1 MTAVKG
7 AGRNPRLF
15 VGMAVKV
22 RPALNNLGRRAVR
35 QSDIIHHT
43 SREKDTNM
51 KVTRSVGVLL
61 ASTAFLS
68 FAGSAFALDGD
79 DVLAKINAL
88 YALQGG
94 KVEAASTSVDGSNVT
109 LSGVTVTM
117 AGMENKPFPIGD
129 VTLENVE
136 EGDDGYSI
144 EKVSFADISK
154 TQDGVT
160 FTAKDIALGG
170 VYIANDPKP
179 GTVESM
185 MIYDNLS
192 TGPMTATKDGKQ
204 VFALDGIDANLNA
217 AEDQSKFDFDATVSG
232 VNIDLTT
239 VPDPKA
245 QAAIEALGLQT
256 LNGEVTMKGSW
267 TLADG
272 KFDLTEYAFDFADV
286 GRLDVNFSL
295 SGYTLDFVKAMQEA
309 SKAAQANPDKA
320 AGAQAM
326 TMSMMGL
333 AQQLIYNGASIRFDD
348 AGITA
353 KALDF
358 AGKQQGVDG
367 KQMAQSLKG
376 MMPMMLGALNMPDL
390 QKQIESAVGAYLD
403 DPKSLTI
410 SANPEQPLP
419 APQIMG
425 AAMGDPANL
434 VKTLNVQVTAND

>member
-1 MTAVKG
+1 
-7 AGRNPRLF
+7 
-15 VGMAVKV
+15 
-22 RPALNNLGRRAVR
+22 
-35 QSDIIHHT
+35 
-43 SREKDTNM
+43 M
-51 KVTRSVGVLL
+51 KIARSVGVLL

-68 FAGSAFALDGD
+68 FAGSAFALDGN

-94 KVEAASTSVDGSNVT
+94 KVEAASTAVDGANVT

-117 AGMENKPFPIGD
+117 AGMDGKPFPIGD

-144 EKVSFADISK
+144 EKIAFPDINT
-154 TQDGVT
+154 TQEGVT
-160 FTAKDIALGG
+160 FSATDISLGG
-170 VYIANDPKP
+170 VYVPNDPQP

-185 MIYDNLS
+185 MVYENFA
-192 TGPMTATKDGKQ
+192 TGPVTASKDGKQ
-204 VFALDGIDANLNA
+204 IFALEGVDANLTA

-232 VNIDLTT
+232 INIDLTT
-239 VPDPKA
+239 APDPKA
-245 QAAIEALGLQT
+245 QEAITALGLQT
-256 LNGEVTMKGSW
+256 IKGEVTMKGAW

-272 KFDLTEYAFDFADV
+272 KFELNEYAFDFADV
-286 GRLDVNFSL
+286 GRLDINFSL
-295 SGYTLDFVKAMQEA
+295 SGYTLDFVKAMQDA
-309 SKAAQANPDKA
+309 SKAAESNPDKA
-320 AGAQAM
+320 AGQQAM
-326 TMSMMGL
+326 MMSMMGL

-367 KQMAQSLKG
+367 KQMAASLKG
-376 MMPMMLGALNMPDL
+376 MLPMMLGAMNMPDL
-390 QKQIESAVGAYLD
+390 QKQIETAVGAYLD

-410 SANPEQPLP
+410 SANPAQPLP

>member
-1 MTAVKG
+1 
-7 AGRNPRLF
+7 
-15 VGMAVKV
+15 
-22 RPALNNLGRRAVR
+22 
-35 QSDIIHHT
+35 
-43 SREKDTNM
+43 M
-51 KVTRSVGVLL
+51 KIARSVGVLL

-68 FAGSAFALDGD
+68 FAGSAFALDGN

-94 KVEAASTSVDGSNVT
+94 KVEAASTAVDGANVT

-117 AGMENKPFPIGD
+117 AGTDGKSFPIGD

-144 EKVSFADISK
+144 EKIAFADINT
-154 TQDGVT
+154 TQEGVT
-160 FTAKDIALGG
+160 FTATDISLGG
-170 VYIANDPKP
+170 VYVPNNPQP

-185 MIYDNLS
+185 MVYENFT
-192 TGPMTATKDGKQ
+192 TGPMTASKDGKQ
-204 VFALDGIDANLNA
+204 IFALEGVDANLTA

-232 VNIDLTT
+232 VNIDLTSA
-239 VPDPKA
+239 PDPKA
-245 QAAIEALGLQT
+245 QEAITALGLQT
-256 LNGEVTMKGSW
+256 INGEVTMKGAW

-272 KFDLTEYAFDFADV
+272 KFELNEYAFDFADV
-286 GRLDVNFSL
+286 GRLDINFSL

-309 SKAAQANPDKA
+309 SRAAESNPDKA
-320 AGAQAM
+320 AGQQAM
-326 TMSMMGL
+326 MMSMMGL

-367 KQMAQSLKG
+367 KQMAASLKG
-376 MMPMMLGALNMPDL
+376 MMPMMLGAMNMPDL
-390 QKQIESAVGAYLD
+390 QKQIETAVGAYLD

-410 SANPEQPLP
+410 SANPAEPLP